1 MKLMNLSRS
10 TDEISHRWSTS
21 FSSMIYIDK
30 MLAINYFDVSIGFF
44 YTVENQALCDMAFE
58 QVEMFFS
65 ILMSNVIMIS
75 KEDHDNDELKDF
87 ENNVFMVPGK
97 ANDQTIGS
105 QIFLKLVNIVG
116 ENLSIEHITISSV
129 LGKNIEYTIDMDSPE
144 LTKLLP
150 TREEWWDDENVK
162 FQPWWLRDDSATYDV
177 LINRDEIYTGVFKW
191 SDMFEKELE
200 EAKIVDNA
208 KNKFKIIDGGK
219 NVH

>member
-1 MKLMNLSRS
+1 MNLSKS
-10 TDEISHRWSTS
+10 TDSIPHTWSTS

-30 MLAINYFDVSIGFF
+30 MFAINYFDVSIGFF
-44 YTVENQALCDMAFE
+44 YTVENEALCEMAFE
-58 QVEMFFS
+58 QIEMFFS
-65 ILMSNVIMIS
+65 LLMNNAIMIS
-75 KEDHDNDELKDF
+75 KEDHDNDLLGDL

-105 QIFLKLVNIVG
+105 QIFLKLVNMVG
-116 ENLSIEHITISSV
+116 ENLSIEHIVINSV
-129 LGKNIEYTIDMDSPE
+129 LGKNIQYSIDMDSPE

-177 LINRDEIYTGVFKW
+177 LINRDEIYTGAFKW
-191 SDMFEKELE
+191 SEMFEKELE
-200 EAKIVDNA
+200 EAKIAD
-208 KNKFKIIDGGK
+208 KNKGKFTIIDGGK

>member
-1 MKLMNLSRS
+1 
-10 TDEISHRWSTS
+10 
-21 FSSMIYIDK
+21 MIYIDK